1 MPTGIEGKELY
12 YLTIEE
18 AGRLIRRKELS
29 PVELTQAY
37 LDRIQAVDG
46 QVHSYLTLLPES
58 ALAEA
63 RGAEGEIVA
72 GNYRGPLHGI
82 PIGLK

>member
-1 MPTGIEGKELY
+1 MPARIEGKELY

-46 QVHSYLTLLPES
+46 QLHSYLTLLPE
-58 ALAEA
+58 
-63 RGAEGEIVA
+63 
-72 GNYRGPLHGI
+72 
-82 PIGLK
+82 